1 MQTNEV
7 LQSVLE
13 RAQKAGF
20 SVLVVTLDTM
30 QLGWR
35 PLDIDRAYL
44 PFLQGVGSAVGFSDP
59 AFMKQQGME
68 QHLGKS
74 AKDIPS
80 DDLLPLSINNLG
92 EFNSCAWSSTCPAHA
107 IRGLYR
113 SWDDLK
119 LIKSIWKGPIVL
131 KGIQTLADA
140 HRAIDYGM
148 DGIVVSNH
156 GGRQGA
162 LAPSTA
168 R

>member
-1 MQTNEV
+1 MQSNEV

-92 EFNSCAWSSTCPAHA
+92 EFNSCVFVDMPGS
-107 IRGLYR
+107 R
-113 SWDDLK
+113 SQ
-119 LIKSIWKGPIVL
+119 GPLPIL
-131 KGIQTLADA
+131 
-140 HRAIDYGM
+140 
-148 DGIVVSNH
+148 
-156 GGRQGA
+156 GR
-162 LAPSTA
+162 S
-168 R
+168 

>member
-1 MQTNEV
+1 M
-7 LQSVLE
+7 LKSVLE
-13 RAQKAGF
+13 RAQTAGF

-44 PFLQGVGSAVGFSDP
+44 PFLNGVGSAVGFSDP

-68 QHLGKS
+68 HHLGKA

-92 EFNSCAWSSTCPAHA
+92 EFNS
-107 IRGLYR
+107 GLYR

-119 LIKSIWKGPIVL
+119 LIKAIWKGPIVL

-140 HRAIDYGM
+140 HRAIDYGV

-156 GGRQGA
+156 GGRQGVRGQ
-162 LAPSTA
+162 PRIS
-168 R
+168 